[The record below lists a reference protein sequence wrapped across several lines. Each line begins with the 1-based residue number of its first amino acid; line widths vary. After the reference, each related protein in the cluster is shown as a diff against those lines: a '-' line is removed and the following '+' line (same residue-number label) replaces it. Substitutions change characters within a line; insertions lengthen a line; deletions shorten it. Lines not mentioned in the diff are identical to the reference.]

1 VRSSF
6 WHPCRAFLV
15 MSRRRSQATVT
26 PGTRRDRR
34 HPSPREEVEREDD
47 PGVPSFGRT
56 LGLPSAWS
64 IPTRA
69 LRRGCDP
76 VNVHGA
82 VRPAIASSSRAPWAS
97 TLRCGSGGAHPRPS
111 PRLSAC
117 CTTLGASLQGP
128 PLSDFHQGYDG
139 FQTGFSGLV
148 IAYRY
153 LQRMIDARARPRAVN
168 PPPREAPAS
177 VRVRGPD
184 LRQEPDPPCEGS
196 ATSFTRYGCFHPT
209 RALLVWCDG
218 KPPSGTGTT
227 GIRVRS

>member
-6 WHPCRAFLV
+6 WHPCRP
-15 MSRRRSQATVT
+15 SRDATPPSQATVT
-26 PGTRRDRR
+26 PRYEPRP
-34 HPSPREEVEREDD
+34 PSPCPREETERVDD

-64 IPTRA
+64 IPIPA

-97 TLRCGSGGAHPRPS
+97 TFRCGSGGCHPRPEPPPTRLLHDARSVAAGPRRSWLS
-111 PRLSAC
+111 PGPDLRRG
-117 CTTLGASLQGP
+117 TTS
-128 PLSDFHQGYDG
+128 
-139 FQTGFSGLV
+139 FQTGFSGLAT
-148 IAYRY
+148 AYRS

-177 VRVRGPD
+177 VRVRG
-184 LRQEPDPPCEGS
+184 S
-196 ATSFTRYGCFHPT
+196 
-209 RALLVWCDG
+209 
-218 KPPSGTGTT
+218 
-227 GIRVRS
+227 